1 MMKMSDKMMLKYE
14 NQVMNHMWMLK
25 YEKWMMESD
34 KLMLTSEWEA
44 WVKVQGEG
52 NLGVRWW

>member
-34 KLMLTSEWEA
+34 KLMLTSEWEV